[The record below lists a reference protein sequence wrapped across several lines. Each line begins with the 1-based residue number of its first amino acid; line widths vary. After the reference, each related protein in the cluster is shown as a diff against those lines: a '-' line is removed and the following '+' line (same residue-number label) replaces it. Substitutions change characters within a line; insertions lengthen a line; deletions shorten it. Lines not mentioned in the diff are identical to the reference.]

1 MMRPKSALYYID
13 DMEEIASEVV
23 NIIERDSDSNQC
35 YEINKITQ
43 EYALESV
50 AYIFLGN
57 RLGVLRGEEDGKR
70 LIQLSDELGPLSQL
84 IIGMPLWALKFSPQY
99 KKWIRYL
106 KLKLKIDS
114 SSTLFNCNNSPSLGR
129 NLFD

>member
-106 KLKLKIDS
+106 ILPIIP
-114 SSTLFNCNNSPSLGR
+114 N
-129 NLFD
+129 